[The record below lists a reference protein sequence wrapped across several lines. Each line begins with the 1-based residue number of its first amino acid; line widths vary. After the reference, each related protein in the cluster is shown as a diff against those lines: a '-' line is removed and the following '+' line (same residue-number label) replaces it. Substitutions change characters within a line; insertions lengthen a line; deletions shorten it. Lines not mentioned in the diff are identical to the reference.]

1 MIAFVEGRLA
11 GKTEN
16 SVVIGTAAGIGYE
29 VFVPTYVAEHVGT
42 IGSEVFLHTYLQV
55 KEDGIAL
62 FGFETEEE
70 LFVFKLLIT
79 VNGIGPKGAIGIL
92 SGISL
97 EELRFAVLTEDVK
110 TISKTPGI
118 GAKTAGKLILELKDK
133 FHLEPPGKG
142 KQIAAPKENPREAS
156 LRSEAVQAL
165 EALGYSA
172 AGAAKALKQA
182 EITETTTVEEL
193 IRQGLKLL

>member
-110 TISKTPGI
+110 TISKI
-118 GAKTAGKLILELKDK
+118 GRA
-133 FHLEPPGKG
+133 H
-142 KQIAAPKENPREAS
+142 
-156 LRSEAVQAL
+156 V
-165 EALGYSA
+165 
-172 AGAAKALKQA
+172 
-182 EITETTTVEEL
+182 
-193 IRQGLKLL
+193 

>member
-1 MIAFVEGRLA
+1 MIAFVEGKLA

-29 VFVPTYVAEHVGT
+29 VLVPTYVAEHAGT

-97 EELRFAVLTEDVK
+97 EDLQYAVLTEDVK
-110 TISKTPGI
+110 TISTVPGI

-133 FHLEPPGKG
+133 FHLKAPGKG
-142 KQIAAPKENPREAS
+142 KQAVAQKENPREAS

-165 EALGYSA
+165 AALGYSA
-172 AGAAKALKQA
+172 AEAAKALKQA
-182 EITETTTVEEL
+182 DITETTTVEEL

>member
-1 MIAFVEGRLA
+1 MIAFVEGKLA

-29 VFVPTYVAEHVGT
+29 VLVPTYVAEHAGA

-97 EELRFAVLTEDVK
+97 EDLRFAVLTEDVK
-110 TISKTPGI
+110 TISKVPGI

-133 FHLEPPGKG
+133 FHLELPGKG
-142 KQIAAPKENPREAS
+142 KQAAAEKEDFRESS

-165 EALGYSA
+165 AALGYSA
-172 AGAAKALKQA
+172 AEAAKALKQT
-182 EITETTTVEEL
+182 EITESTTVEEL